1 MKKVISVSIIVMF
14 VKSVF
19 ALSPIGTYVLFQPNP
34 QISYLH
40 FLRFDDGGDFF
51 YYECTISNMQN
62 LSVSLTDS
70 VFGKWFQQEK
80 NVYLYSDR
88 YLESESNEVKNLY
101 RILPVKSLM
110 GDSLMLTIV
119 DECTLNHPD
128 LYRQFKCSD
137 SIIPNLFDK
146 KILYLI
152 VCNLLTGEKKED
164 ALVPNDP
171 NDK

>member
-70 VFGKWFQQEK
+70 VFGKWFQQE
-80 NVYLYSDR
+80 
-88 YLESESNEVKNLY
+88 
-101 RILPVKSLM
+101 
-110 GDSLMLTIV
+110 
-119 DECTLNHPD
+119 
-128 LYRQFKCSD
+128 
-137 SIIPNLFDK
+137 
-146 KILYLI
+146 
-152 VCNLLTGEKKED
+152 
-164 ALVPNDP
+164 
-171 NDK
+171 